1 MSAGERRTFFVV
13 SVEERDHRLA
23 VMILLS
29 APSWRT

>member
-1 MSAGERRTFFVV
+1 MSAERRTFFV